1 MATARKKKIT
11 AYSQDGWYYFYGPA
25 ARQVNKLVG
34 VALTTEHKG
43 GKKLDLAG
51 FPINS
56 GPDFI
61 GQLLD
66 AGAEIDIKPMSA
78 RGSVSKWRNPGRGTK
93 TKSIISIR
101 SHTYQGKPGYLV
113 SGRDAMRRQ
122 ISIHVPDRSQ
132 AEAIKKAIK
141 ENASQDEIGRLI
153 MLKNPRARNAAINKS
168 DIQTF
173 KDAKGWGFSVPSTIH
188 PKKRSKSIKRWKSER
203 SARQAALREYGLEDT
218 ATKNPRVRNT
228 TIIKARKI
236 GKVIIRRRASV
247 ANPYAYQVQ
256 YQRPGEKVEY
266 AGAYYTNSRQNAL
279 AQAEADLK
287 RRRIWKAKTKLITGA
302 VPLNSTAAKHKNS
315 TDTPCFYCGGPGG
328 QLPGWDHS
336 TSCHRYRKPP
346 GRKVKTIGRKRKAP
360 IKNPFYIF
368 QGHVDGGDYYRITDS
383 RNSDFKEWPTLAAA
397 KEFVEAE
404 KKKAREWVY
413 FSIKRKDGRGDY
425 KEVYKTETGGGRR
438 NPARNI
444 PAYLQN
450 EKTRKA
456 PAEWQA
462 RHSIN
467 DFWEIHYR
475 REKPRSL
482 NDSDNVSRETFTEDY
497 QLQNFL
503 YERFG
508 KRFSDS
514 VMKKLKTVKP
524 GTWIGNAKKALSQ
537 INPATSK
544 TRQIRE
550 TFTGQASNKT
560 ANKYAPDGTPA
571 ELAKLGNLVSI
582 KTEKGLIVPAGSGA
596 VWLCSDSKGRF
607 HICTD
612 GSRLIDGPARS
623 FGQILKIE
631 YEATKPHL
639 GFKKP
644 TVFYHKL
651 AEEGGRH
658 PELITDGK
666 GGLKIKGGTYYIT
679 AEGIRD

>member
-1 MATARKKKIT
+1 MAATIKKKIT

-34 VALTTEHKG
+34 VALTTQHKS

-78 RGSVSKWRNPGRGTK
+78 RGSVSKWRNPAINKEKLFHVYVQQKTGNTKPFYIGRFWAMSKPSALKQAKEFYKTDYGHDLNLLENWQVLSQPLRQSNGKGLRKKYANPAINWKASQVTYGKRHYAAEGRGWSLRIDPVFSFK
-93 TKSIISIR
+93 TAKE
-101 SHTYQGKPGYLV
+101 TFTGYRV
-113 SGRDAMRRQ
+113 SGNYHGNGWKVLSERFFSKIADA
-122 ISIHVPDRSQ
+122 
-132 AEAIKKAIK
+132 KKLAGSWLRK
-141 ENASQDEIGRLI
+141 NEKGASVV
-153 MLKNPRARNAAINKS
+153 KNPRA
-168 DIQTF
+168 
-173 KDAKGWGFSVPSTIH
+173 
-188 PKKRSKSIKRWKSER
+188 
-203 SARQAALREYGLEDT
+203 
-218 ATKNPRVRNT
+218 RNT
-228 TIIKARKI
+228 TIIKAKKI
-236 GKVIIRRRASV
+236 GKVIIRKRASV

-256 YQRPGEKVEY
+256 YQRPGEKVEF
-266 AGAYYTNSRQNAL
+266 AGAYYTNSRQDAL

-287 RRRIWKAKTKLITGA
+287 RRGIWKPKTKLITGA

-328 QLPGWDHS
+328 QIPGWDHA

-368 QGHVDGGDYYRITDS
+368 QGHVDGGDYYRVTDS
-383 RNSDFKEWPTLAAA
+383 RNSDFEEWPTLAAA
-397 KEFVEAE
+397 KQFVEAE

-413 FSIKRKDGRGDY
+413 FSIKQKDGRGDY
-425 KEVYKTETGGGRR
+425 REVYKTETGGSRR
-438 NPARNI
+438 NPGA
-444 PAYLQN
+444 
-450 EKTRKA
+450 
-456 PAEWQA
+456 
-462 RHSIN
+462 
-467 DFWEIHYR
+467 
-475 REKPRSL
+475 
-482 NDSDNVSRETFTEDY
+482 
-497 QLQNFL
+497 
-503 YERFG
+503 
-508 KRFSDS
+508 
-514 VMKKLKTVKP
+514 
-524 GTWIGNAKKALSQ
+524 
-537 INPATSK
+537 SK
-544 TRQIRE
+544 VRQIRE
-550 TFTGQASNKT
+550 TFTGRPSNRT

-582 KTEKGLIVPAGSGA
+582 KTEKGLIVPAGAGS

-631 YEATKPHL
+631 YEAVKPHL
-639 GFKKP
+639 GFNKP
-644 TVFYHKL
+644 TIFYHKL

-666 GGLKIKGGTYYIT
+666 GGLKIKGGSYYLT